1 MLLLTSDQ
9 EVTTNDQHN
18 TNGGQDEAGPV
29 FVVFVAHETNA
40 THWVSIHL
48 WNMPKMSDCLQ
59 ILPLFSTVHT
69 LRSAQLD
76 GS

>member
-40 THWVSIHL
+40 TH
-48 WNMPKMSDCLQ
+48 
-59 ILPLFSTVHT
+59 
-69 LRSAQLD
+69 
-76 GS
+76 